1 MSARTSSTRASEANR
16 IAHRDE
22 AYAFSR
28 FVRSL
33 NVVDSTRSTRAA
45 ELMHFCEYM
54 SEQSHATPQEIS
66 SKDFQQ
72 YIRRLETRRY
82 SVETVE
88 QRRAIIRSYFA
99 WHIKNFP
106 ASKGQDARKSPAL
119 KATIAHPEHCPDCF
133 SSGTPAL
140 RDRGTSAKGD
150 CAERDGRL
158 PHWLLRSFEKTLT
171 SSAANTRSAYR
182 RDIELF
188 AEWLLDTTPLTKPQN
203 VEKEHI
209 REYLALMHE
218 RGATSRTIA
227 RRIASLHRYYAWHL
241 RDGTIK
247 QDPTKGLHTPV
258 PKGRLPRPLD
268 EVTALAVITSQD
280 TEALPWRIARDS
292 AILELLYGSGLR
304 VSEICALT
312 VTSADLGRASLRVIG
327 KGSKER
333 VVPLSTPA
341 VEALKA
347 WNIKRQEIASPATGR
362 ILFATSRGNPIG
374 RREVARILDAA
385 AERIGLPA
393 GTHPHALRHSFATH
407 LMDNGADTRSI
418 QELLGHADA
427 STTQRYMHVSK
438 ERLRT
443 AYGQTHPRA

>member
-1 MSARTSSTRASEANR
+1 MGAQTSSARATSATRLRE
-16 IAHRDE
+16 RDE
-22 AYAFSR
+22 AYAFAR

-33 NVVDSTRSTRAA
+33 SVVDATRASRAA
-45 ELMHFCEYM
+45 ELAHFCEYM
-54 SEQSHATPQEIS
+54 SQQSIASPQDITS
-66 SKDFQQ
+66 TDLQR
-72 YIRRLETRRY
+72 YIKHLETRRY

-88 QRRAIIRSYFA
+88 QRRAIIRSFFT
-99 WHIKNFP
+99 WHVKNFP
-106 ASKGQDARKSPAL
+106 ASKGEDRRFSPATRL
-119 KATIAHPEHCPDCF
+119 VVAHAEHCTDCF
-133 SSGTPAL
+133 STGSQAV
-140 RDRGTSAKGD
+140 RQRGTSAKGE
-150 CAERDGRL
+150 CAERDARL
-158 PHWLLRSFEKTLT
+158 PRWLLRSFEKTLT
-171 SSAANTRSAYR
+171 SSAANTRAAYR

-188 AEWLLDTTPLTKPQN
+188 AEWLLDQTPVTKPQN
-203 VEKEHI
+203 VEREHI
-209 REYLALMHE
+209 REYLALMHD

-227 RRIASLHRYYAWHL
+227 RRIASLHRYYSWCL
-241 RDGTIK
+241 RDGLVK
-247 QDPTKGLHTPV
+247 QDPTKGLHTPA

-268 EVTALAVITSQD
+268 EVTAIAVITSQD
-280 TEALPWRIARDS
+280 TQAPPWRIARDS

-312 VTSADLGRASLRVIG
+312 VTSADLGHASLRVIG

-333 VVPLSTPA
+333 IVPLSAPA
-341 VEALKA
+341 VHALKA
-347 WNIKRQEIASPATGR
+347 WNIERKEVASPATGR
-362 ILFATSRGNPIG
+362 VLFATSRGNPIG

-418 QELLGHADA
+418 QELLGHTDA

>member
-1 MSARTSSTRASEANR
+1 MGAQTSSARGSAATRLRA
-16 IAHRDE
+16 RDE

-33 NVVDSTRSTRAA
+33 NVVDTTRAARAA

-54 SEQSHATPQEIS
+54 SEQSCASPQEIS
-66 SKDFQQ
+66 SAEVQR
-72 YIRRLETRRY
+72 YIRHLETRRY

-99 WHIKNFP
+99 WHVKNFP
-106 ASKGQDARKSPAL
+106 ANKGQDRRVSPAL
-119 KATIAHPEHCPDCF
+119 KMVVAHPEHCPQCF
-133 SSGTPAL
+133 STGTMAV
-140 RDRGTSAKGD
+140 RDRGTSAKGE
-150 CAERDGRL
+150 CADRDARL
-158 PHWLLRSFEKTLT
+158 PQWLLRSFEKALT
-171 SSAANTRSAYR
+171 SSAANTRGAYR
-182 RDIELF
+182 RDVELF
-188 AEWLLDTTPLTKPQN
+188 AEWLLDTTPVTKPQN
-203 VEKEHI
+203 VEREHI
-209 REYLALMHE
+209 REYLALMHD
-218 RGATSRTIA
+218 RGATTRTIA
-227 RRIASLHRYYAWHL
+227 RRIASLHRYYAWCL
-241 RDGTIK
+241 RDGVVK
-247 QDPTKGLHTPV
+247 QDPTNGLHTPA

-268 EVTALAVITSQD
+268 EVTALAVITSRD
-280 TEALPWRIARDS
+280 TQALPWRIARDS

-333 VVPLSTPA
+333 IVPLSTPA
-341 VEALKA
+341 VQALKA
-347 WNIKRQEIASPATGR
+347 WNIERQEIASPATGR
-362 ILFATSRGNPIG
+362 VLFATSRGNPIG

-418 QELLGHADA
+418 QELLGHTDA